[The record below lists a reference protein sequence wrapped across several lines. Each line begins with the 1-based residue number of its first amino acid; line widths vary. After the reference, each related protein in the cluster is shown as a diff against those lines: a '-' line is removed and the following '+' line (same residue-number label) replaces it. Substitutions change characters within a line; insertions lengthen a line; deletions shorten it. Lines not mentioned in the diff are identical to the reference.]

1 MDSHCLT
8 KNTNFWKNFIIGTI
22 VDSDEINNNNVYT
35 LNSKIF
41 KYHFPLLV

>member
-1 MDSHCLT
+1 MDSHCCLT

-22 VDSDEINNNNVYT
+22 VDSDEINNNNNVHT

-41 KYHFPLLV
+41 MYLCT